1 MEINATWNRVDLN
14 FIFFSPPSEGATR
27 VAIFGRFPRSLNL
40 DFSLSNSCP
49 PVPIFMVIFV
59 HEKRNVD
66 FLREIGKIDR
76 HQKVWKSLLLIE
88 FKVEPGEQSS
98 FSSRFKILFTHH
110 VDYVMKR
117 KAKDDRQGL
126 GGILGWTYTGVV
138 SIEQIFRQSIFVFI
152 PKTWKSKYARN
163 STESDIQEELNF
175 GKLLRWIFFLSR
187 ARNLFFY
194 KKM

>member
-1 MEINATWNRVDLN
+1 M
-14 FIFFSPPSEGATR
+14 IFPCQIPVPP
-27 VAIFGRFPRSLNL
+27 FRSLWL
-40 DFSLSNSCP
+40 YSSMKKGTLIFSEKLGKLT
-49 PVPIFMVIFV
+49 VIRKFEN
-59 HEKRNVD
+59 H
-66 FLREIGKIDR
+66 FY
-76 HQKVWKSLLLIE
+76 IE

-175 GKLLRWIFFLSR
+175 GKLLLRWIFFLSR

>member
-1 MEINATWNRVDLN
+1 MKKGTL
-14 FIFFSPPSEGATR
+14 IFSEKLGKLT
-27 VAIFGRFPRSLNL
+27 
-40 DFSLSNSCP
+40 
-49 PVPIFMVIFV
+49 VIRKFEN
-59 HEKRNVD
+59 H
-66 FLREIGKIDR
+66 FY
-76 HQKVWKSLLLIE
+76 IE
-88 FKVEPGEQSS
+88 FKVELGEQSS

-175 GKLLRWIFFLSR
+175 GKLLLRGFFSFR
-187 ARNLFFY
+187 VRKTYFFT
-194 KKM
+194 KNVTILKNEERI